1 MKFYTGIGSRETPE
15 EYLNI
20 MTELSYY
27 LNKKGWT
34 LRSGGSWG
42 ADEAFQKS
50 VTDYSNIFLP
60 TSYFRKN
67 EGIKGVC
74 ISDKELIREAMYIV
88 SKYNLHENW
97 DNLLNSKG
105 GLTSLQMHTRNVF
118 QVLGTDL
125 KSPSKFVVCYTRD
138 KACTLDEITKDT
150 GGTRTALR
158 LACHLNVNVFN
169 IAREDH
175 KLRIVNW
182 IDEMRKEELE
192 LEKLQK
198 YLSLNN
204 NNQKKI
210 KKFKY

>member
-15 EYLNI
+15 EYLKI
-20 MTELSYY
+20 MIELSYY

-60 TSYFRKN
+60 TPYFRKN
-67 EGIKGVC
+67 EGINGVC
-74 ISDKELIREAMYIV
+74 INDKELIREAMYIA

-97 DNLLNSKG
+97 DNLINSKG
-105 GLTSLQMHTRNVF
+105 GLTSLQLHTRNVF
-118 QVLGTDL
+118 QVLGADL
-125 KSPSKFVVCYTRD
+125 RTPSKFVVCYTRD
-138 KACTLDEITKDT
+138 KSCTLEEINKNT

-158 LACHLNVNVFN
+158 LACHFNVNIFN

-175 KLRIVNW
+175 KLRIENW
-182 IDEMRKEELE
+182 INEMKKEELDMQILKE
-192 LEKLQK
+192 G
-198 YLSLNN
+198 LNLITTP
-204 NNQKKI
+204 KKNV
-210 KKFKY
+210 KKFQY